1 MLLDYVFLLLFLI
14 PAAVLCWRVVVTKTR
29 THWLRVGA
37 AGAAMITAVGALLEY
52 DNLADFQFKDWR
64 EDVGLAA
71 AVSGSFYLLLWS
83 QRKHSNRRHR
93 TISLVAAIIGFVPL
107 AGTVLTSLLLQE

>member
-1 MLLDYVFLLLFLI
+1 MLLDYVFLLMFLI
-14 PAAVLCWRVVVTKTR
+14 PAIVLCWRLVVTKSR

-37 AGAAMITAVGALLEY
+37 AASAMMTAVGALLVF
-52 DNLADFQFKDWR
+52 NTLADFQFKDWR
-64 EDVGLAA
+64 SDVGLVAA
-71 AVSGSFYLLLWS
+71 MVGSVYLLLWS

-107 AGTVLTSLLLQE
+107 AGTILTTLLLRD